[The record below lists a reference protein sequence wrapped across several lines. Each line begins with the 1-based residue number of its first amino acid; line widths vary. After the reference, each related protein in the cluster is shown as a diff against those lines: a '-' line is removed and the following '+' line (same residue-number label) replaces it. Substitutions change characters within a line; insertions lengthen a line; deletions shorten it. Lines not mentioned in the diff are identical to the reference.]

1 MGIGWDVSGTVS
13 STYGK
18 KWGEESSTQTS
29 FNALSQDILNQFT
42 EMAFANYAS
51 NQKQAIE
58 GYSKSAALTDTQG
71 LISSFMRQLTEQQ
84 LPSLVS
90 QEAAGGAY
98 GATAT
103 AALKND
109 AVARTAEASARAQL
123 EGIAQYANIQS
134 ALQSTG
140 LQDLYQALSLQKGG
154 TVQADRTYKE
164 QNYGVSASATGRY
177 GMSFG

>member
-1 MGIGWDVSGTVS
+1 MPWGYSVETQNVSKSGS
-13 STYGK
+13 
-18 KWGEESSTQTS
+18 ESSTQTS

-51 NQKQAIE
+51 NQKQAME
-58 GYSKSAALTDTQG
+58 GYSKSAALADTQG

-103 AALKND
+103 TALKND
-109 AVARTAEASARAQL
+109 AVARTAEAAARAQL
-123 EGIAQYANIQS
+123 EGVAQYANIQS

-164 QNYGVSASATGRY
+164 QNWGASVTGTANW
-177 GMSFG
+177 GFT

>member
-1 MGIGWDVSGTVS
+1 MPITGGSATAE
-13 STYGK
+13 TQYTK

-29 FNALSQDILNQFT
+29 FNALSQDILNKFT

-58 GYSKSAALTDTQG
+58 GYSKSAAMADTQG

-164 QNYGVSASATGRY
+164 QNWGASATGTANW
-177 GMSFG
+177 GFT